1 MNKST
6 LFLFSLFSTINFSY
20 YAMKII
26 ERGAYQLSHATTTF
40 FNRISQQEPTFK
52 TFEQQYRKNVEDF
65 NTNADDLKKNVA
77 DISIRLKIHDNLKNI
92 EAGVIFVKNVIK
104 HDNKTINQASIRI
117 NALKIA
123 IDEFDNINTPMDR
136 DRVEEL
142 QRVLTKIA
150 NITIDENNNTN
161 MYDSGIL
168 CENNT
173 ITKADIKVFNNP
185 GLLELYKSIKQ
196 EVNVKKEHKNSQSYS
211 DLVEKQ
217 LKNNQLRTK
226 IHDEEMAQLQQ
237 EQQIK
242 VIQKQIKAIPEQ
254 VKVLQELVKVE
265 QERLKEENEELEKF
279 VEQKNTKEEER
290 LLKQLKL
297 DLTNSTNKL
306 KDYEK
311 TQRELRSQ
319 IIDLASQIKTLT
331 SEKNQLADDK
341 QTLVNTIS
349 RDTK

>member
-20 YAMKII
+20 CAMKII

-123 IDEFDNINTPMDR
+123 IDEFDNTNMPMDCN
-136 DRVEEL
+136 RVEEL
-142 QRVLTKIA
+142 QTVLTKFA

-161 MYDSGIL
+161 LDGSGIL
-168 CENNT
+168 CENNI
-173 ITKADIKVFNNP
+173 ITKKDIKVFNNQ
-185 GLLELYKSIKQ
+185 GLLELYNSIKQ

-217 LKNNQLRTK
+217 LKN
-226 IHDEEMAQLQQ
+226 
-237 EQQIK
+237 
-242 VIQKQIKAIPEQ
+242 
-254 VKVLQELVKVE
+254 
-265 QERLKEENEELEKF
+265 
-279 VEQKNTKEEER
+279 
-290 LLKQLKL
+290 
-297 DLTNSTNKL
+297 
-306 KDYEK
+306 K
-311 TQRELRSQ
+311 TT
-319 IIDLASQIKTLT
+319 IIRNYL
-331 SEKNQLADDK
+331 
-341 QTLVNTIS
+341 
-349 RDTK
+349 

>member
-1 MNKST
+1 ME
-6 LFLFSLFSTINFSY
+6 
-20 YAMKII
+20 II

-104 HDNKTINQASIRI
+104 HDNKTFKQESLRI

-211 DLVEKQ
+211 DLVEEQ

-226 IHDEEMAQLQQ
+226 IHDERMAQLQQ
-237 EQQIK
+237 KQKAQEKKLRQQQI
-242 VIQKQIKAIPEQ
+242 IQEQTKAIPEQ